1 MIALHPSGGT
11 PAGFEQSSG
20 WDRLADEHDFIVA
33 YLGSAAPAWKSPAN
47 VSYIAA
53 QIHALTARYD
63 VDRRRVYVTGFSAG
77 AYISYFVG
85 CRLSA
90 LVAAI
95 APVSS
100 GMLSQTCRL
109 TKPVSELT
117 IIGTQD
123 IIPLSGTARF
133 PSPAEMSRRWR
144 HLDRCGGRPAKVKRV
159 GPVTEQTWGPCAK
172 ATAVGLYVLE
182 GGRHQYP
189 GESGLPAT
197 DPDSKFQASEAI
209 WEFFASSRSRPKAPT
224 G

>member
-1 MIALHPSGGT
+1 MPLVIALHPSGGT
-11 PAGFEQSSG
+11 PAGFEQISG
-20 WDRLADEHDFIVA
+20 WDRIADEHDFIVA
-33 YLGSAAPAWKSPAN
+33 YLGSAAPAWKSPTN

-53 QIHALTARYD
+53 QIHALTAKYD
-63 VDRRRVYVTGFSAG
+63 ADPRRIYVTGFSAG
-77 AYISYFVG
+77 AYISYFAG

-100 GMLSQTCRL
+100 GMLSQPCRL
-109 TKPVSELT
+109 AKPISELT

-123 IIPLSGTARF
+123 IVPLSGTARF
-133 PSPAEMSRRWR
+133 PGPAAVGRRWR
-144 HLDRCGGRPAKVKRV
+144 HLDRCGRRAAKVRRI

-172 ATAVGLYVLE
+172 GTTVGLYVLE

-189 GESGLPAT
+189 GAPGLPPG
-197 DPDSKFQASEAI
+197 DPDSRFAASEAI
-209 WEFFASSRSRPKAPT
+209 WKFFASSRSP

>member
-1 MIALHPSGGT
+1 MLPLVIALHPSGGT
-11 PAGFEQSSG
+11 PAGFEQISG
-20 WDRLADEHDFIVA
+20 WDRVADEHHFIVA
-33 YLGSAAPAWKSPAN
+33 YLGSAAPAWKSPTN

-53 QIHALTARYD
+53 QIHAFTAKYD
-63 VDRRRVYVTGFSAG
+63 VDPRRIYVTGFSAG

-95 APVSS
+95 APVSG
-100 GMLSQTCRL
+100 GMMRQTCRL

-133 PSPAEMSRRWR
+133 PGPVAVSRRWR
-144 HLDRCGGRPAKVKRV
+144 RLDGCGGRAAKTRRV

-172 ATAVGLYVLE
+172 GSAVGLYVLE

-189 GESGLPAT
+189 GAPGLLAT
-197 DPDSKFQASEAI
+197 DPDSRLRASEAI
-209 WEFFASSRSRPKAPT
+209 WEFFASQRSPR
-224 G
+224 